1 MKSAKSINQLISDFV
16 ESRDITTESRKT
28 ISAGINQ
35 FYIYLINQG
44 RPAST
49 PNENDPIRWKKTLLL
64 SGKSVWT
71 INSYLHSLKTYFRWL
86 EENGIYSDI
95 TKGTKPLKMPEG
107 FSKEP
112 LTIDELQAIL
122 KPVDNSPRDKRNR
135 LLIKILYT
143 LGLRSIEVSRLNVN
157 DITGFPDRPALLIQG
172 KGEVTKK
179 PIAITQQLAT
189 EINIF
194 LKRSYQT
201 EKNNPMFVSFHNSKE
216 YRRMTPKEIGRQ
228 ITQRMEAAGINR
240 DKKSTHSLRHTAARD
255 VLEATQDIYRTQLFM
270 RHRNPQTTK
279 IYLTYGKEHYL
290 RQRELETILQ
300 NNFNISE

>member
-1 MKSAKSINQLISDFV
+1 MNTAKTIKQLITDFV
-16 ESRDITTESRKT
+16 ESRDITEESRKT
-28 ISAGINQ
+28 MAIGINQ
-35 FYIYLINQG
+35 FYIYLVKQG
-44 RPAST
+44 RPANK
-49 PNENDPIRWKKTLLL
+49 PNENDPIRWKKNLLL
-64 SGKSVWT
+64 SSKSVWT
-71 INSYLHSLKTYFRWL
+71 INSYLHSLKSYFHWL
-86 EENGIYSDI
+86 EENKIYSDI

-112 LTIDELQAIL
+112 LTIEELQAIL
-122 KPVDNSPRDKRNR
+122 KPVDNSQRDKRNQ
-135 LLIKILYT
+135 LLIKILYS
-143 LGLRSIEVSRLNVN
+143 LGLRSIEVSRLNVC
-157 DITGFPDRPALLIQG
+157 DLTGLPEHPALLIQG

-179 PIAITQQLAT
+179 PIAITLQLAT
-189 EINIF
+189 DISNF

-201 EKNNPMFVSFHNSKE
+201 DKNNPMFVSFHNSKE

-300 NNFNISE
+300 KNFNLCE